1 MQSEITLIGYGNQGK
16 AWAANLRDSG
26 FTVRVSGREDGA
38 GMKTA
43 QADGFTPLSPRELN
57 SVRGLIAI
65 LLPDEAIGDFFLT
78 YLAEPKMKQPRSF
91 LFAHGFSVAYGKL
104 PFSAADDVIL
114 VAPKGIGT
122 KLRENFLRGSG
133 VLGVLGVQQDAS
145 GQAWAAA
152 DLVAKGLGLDRVGT
166 VRSSFLDETKV
177 DLLSEQAVLCGPVPR
192 LVEESVK
199 FLVAKGMDPRVA
211 TYECLNELKL
221 IVDMMV
227 DHGMHGMFQK
237 ISTAAKF
244 GGFQAAETVLP
255 KAQLQ
260 ESLETLWAKIE
271 DGSFAKSLSEES
283 RAGRPITKQNLK
295 NWESSIADKNREGR
309 IG

>member
-1 MQSEITLIGYGNQGK
+1 
-16 AWAANLRDSG
+16 LRDAG
-26 FTVRVSGREDGA
+26 FSVRVSGREDGA
-38 GMKTA
+38 GIKNA
-43 QADGFTPLSPRELN
+43 QADGFTPLSPREL
-57 SVRGLIAI
+57 SATGGLIAI
-65 LLPDEAIGDFFLT
+65 LLPDEAIADFFQH
-78 YLAEPKMKQPRSF
+78 YLAEPKTSQPRSF
-91 LFAHGFSVAYGKL
+91 LFAHGFSVAYGNL
-104 PFSAADDVIL
+104 PFSENDDVIL
-114 VAPKGIGT
+114 VATKGIGT
-122 KLRENFLRGSG
+122 KLRENYLRGSG
-133 VLGVLGVQQDAS
+133 VLGVLGVERDAS
-145 GQAWAAA
+145 GKAWATA

-199 FLVAKGMDPRVA
+199 FLVEKGMDPRVA

-244 GGFQAAETVLP
+244 GGFQAAEAVLP

-260 ESLETLWAKIE
+260 ESLAILWKKIE
-271 DGSFAKSLSEES
+271 DGSFAKSLQEES
-283 RAGRPITKQNLK
+283 RAGQPFTKQNLK
-295 NWESSIADKNREGR
+295 NWESSIADKFREGKKV
-309 IG
+309 